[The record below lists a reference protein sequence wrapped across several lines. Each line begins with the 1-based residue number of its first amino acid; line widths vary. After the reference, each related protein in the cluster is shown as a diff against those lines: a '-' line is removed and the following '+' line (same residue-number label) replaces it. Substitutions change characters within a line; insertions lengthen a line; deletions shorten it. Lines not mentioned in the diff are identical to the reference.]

1 MKRIISTAGYMTM
14 RNGMASF
21 FKKPFSKTKDEVE
34 TVETDQ
40 YIDLGQ
46 LHFED
51 EGPLATQGGMVKV
64 AEIYRYE
71 DLSQVAQSVYNGNI
85 LLIDYAAVAN
95 DSLTLKRVTN
105 ELKAVA
111 RDTNGDVAAIG
122 RNFIMVTPN
131 GLKIDRSKIKG
142 GF

>member
-1 MKRIISTAGYMTM
+1 MPLLR
-14 RNGMASF
+14 
-21 FKKPFSKTKDEVE
+21 KPFGKAKEEVQ

-46 LHFED
+46 LSFD
-51 EGPLATQGGMVKV
+51 ETNPLQGKGMVKV

-71 DLSQVAQSVYNGNI
+71 DLSAVTQPVYNGNI
-85 LLIDYAAVAN
+85 LLVDYSALSN
-95 DSLTLKRVTN
+95 DSLTLKRITN

-122 RNFIMVTPN
+122 KNIIVVTPN
-131 GLKIDRSKIKG
+131 GIKVDRQKIKG
-142 GF
+142 GFT

>member
-1 MKRIISTAGYMTM
+1 MPLL
-14 RNGMASF
+14 
-21 FKKPFSKTKDEVE
+21 KKPFGKAKEEVQ

-46 LHFED
+46 LSFD
-51 EGPLATQGGMVKV
+51 ESNPLQGKVMVKV

-71 DLSQVAQSVYNGNI
+71 DLSAVTQPVYNGNI
-85 LLIDYAAVAN
+85 LLIDYSALSN
-95 DSLTLKRVTN
+95 DSLTLKRITN

-122 RNFIMVTPN
+122 KNIIVVTPN
-131 GLKIDRSKIKG
+131 GIKVDRQKIKG
-142 GF
+142 GFT